1 MGDATE
7 EPGFSE
13 ERGFTLPEV
22 LIVIAIMGILAA
34 IAIPTWQGITEGRRV
49 DSAANQLVADMRL
62 SNTTAT
68 NRLASS
74 YLTFNAA
81 GNTVACGSRQ
91 ADYCLVKP
99 TTSGLQA
106 QPRDLPDND
115 NSASP
120 PERSL
125 KITSPNMPLDPTGL
139 SIPGVVA
146 GTTSTVEFKSDG
158 SARMLGGAVAAPK
171 LTVRTYS
178 DPAGAQQTCAASHA
192 KPCHDIQIT
201 ATTSRVKVAY

>member
-1 MGDATE
+1 MGRYRFRE
-7 EPGFSE
+7 N

-22 LIVIAIMGILAA
+22 LVIIAIIGVLAA

-74 YLTFNAA
+74 YLIFNVT
-81 GNTVACGSRQ
+81 GNTLACGGRQ
-91 ADYCLVKP
+91 ADYCLVTP

-106 QPRDLPDND
+106 RPRDLPDNV
-115 NSASP
+115 ASP
-120 PERSL
+120 AKRSL
-125 KITSPNMPLDPTGL
+125 KITSSNMPLDPTGL
-139 SIPGVVA
+139 SIPGVVG

-158 SARMLGGAVAAPK
+158 SARMLGGAVADPIV
-171 LTVRTYS
+171 TVRTYS
-178 DPAGAQQTCAASHA
+178 DSAGVLQTCAASHA

-201 ATTSRVKVAY
+201 TATSRVKIVY